1 MIWCFLL
8 SFLKSSLFFAFSS
21 FCISSDCC
29 IEYLC
34 VHRNSDIFESR
45 VCMCYDVSVSLRS
58 SLFFL
63 TYHKH
68 RIRCIFKFFRKK
80 FSAQIKK
87 YRSHMR
93 KRYFSLLRQVFILFI
108 SLILEVK
115 NKLFLTISFFR
126 WHCILFRSTQHYLHY
141 RGFRGAP
148 L

>member
-1 MIWCFLL
+1 MFFLHFAFLL
-8 SFLKSSLFFAFSS
+8 IAVSNTFVFIATA
-21 FCISSDCC
+21 ISSRAAFVS
-29 IEYLC
+29 L
-34 VHRNSDIFESR
+34 ESR

-93 KRYFSLLRQVFILFI
+93 KRYFSLLRQAFILFI

-115 NKLFLTISFFR
+115 NKLCLTIFFFR
-126 WHCILFRSTQHYLHY
+126 WHCILFQSTQHYLHY